1 MNIAGYE
8 PLTLIDYP
16 DHLATIVFTP
26 GCALRCPYC
35 HNPELISPQIPTR
48 RDAGQ
53 APKTKPADAGQAAS
67 ALDYFT
73 KNREQEFF
81 EFLGQ
86 RRGILDGVVITGG
99 EPTLQ
104 PDLVDF
110 IRHVKDMGFL
120 VKLDTN
126 GIFPDIVE
134 KILETK
140 LVDYWAMD
148 IKHAP
153 EKYHLAVG
161 LPAEALAKEGR
172 LPLERFQQSVK
183 LLMSSGVPYE
193 FRTTVVPSIH
203 TPEDFLAIGEWIR
216 GARAYYLQA
225 YRPIK
230 VADETLNDRI
240 AGHTLNLPAIRE
252 SLLPYLDV
260 VEIRD

>member
-16 DHLATIVFTP
+16 DYLATIVFTP

-53 APKTKPADAGQAAS
+53 AAAF
-67 ALDYFT
+67 DPIRYFT
-73 KNREQEFF
+73 ENKESEFF
-81 EFLGQ
+81 DFLAT
-86 RRGILDGVVITGG
+86 RRGLLDGVVITGG

-104 PDLVDF
+104 PDLIDF
-110 IRHVKDMGFL
+110 IQKVKGLGFR

-134 KILETK
+134 KILDTQ

-148 IKHAP
+148 IKHSQ
-153 EKYHLAVG
+153 EKYPLAS
-161 LPAEALAKEGR
+161 GR
-172 LPLERFQQSVK
+172 KIPIERFQQTVK

-216 GARAYYLQA
+216 GAERYFLQA
-225 YRPIK
+225 YRPHKI
-230 VADETLNDRI
+230 ADATLNDRI
-240 AGHTLNLPAIRE
+240 GTQTLDLQAIRQ
-252 SLLPYLDV
+252 SLLPYIAS